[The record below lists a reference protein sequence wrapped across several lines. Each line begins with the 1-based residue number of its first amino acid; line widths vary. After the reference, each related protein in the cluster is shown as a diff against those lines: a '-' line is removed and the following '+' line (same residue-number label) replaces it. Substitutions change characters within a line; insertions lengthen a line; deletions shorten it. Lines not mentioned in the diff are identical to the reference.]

1 MSRSTPIPAST
12 IMMPNIG
19 VYDNCSFSP
28 PSPSPAA
35 PPASEFVSVF
45 APSAPPSALA
55 SAPALSLVAGGYSS
69 AGGSSTTSSS
79 GSSTTSSSV
88 GLGVSVLGHGFNG
101 PPHLYML
108 LTYVLARSS
117 SSDISSY

>member
-12 IMMPNIG
+12 IMMPIIG
-19 VYDNCSFSP
+19 VGDYCSLSGSS
-28 PSPSPAA
+28 SPSPAA

-55 SAPALSLVAGGYSS
+55 SAGVPSALVLFSSGG
-69 AGGSSTTSSS
+69 GFSSTG

-88 GLGVSVLGHGFNG
+88 GGGVGSGVSVLGQGFNG

-108 LTYVLARSS
+108 LT
-117 SSDISSY
+117 